1 MAETPESKVKKKV
14 TAILKQHGAYYAY
27 VVASGFGNAGIPD
40 ILACHRGRFLGIEC
54 KAKGGKPTTLQ
65 LHNLAQISKAG
76 GLALVI
82 DETNME
88 DLIHALTETE
98 KTGAT

>member
-54 KAKGGKPTTLQ
+54 KAGNNKPTALQ
-65 LHNLAQISKAG
+65 EAEMLKIREAG
-76 GLALVI
+76 GSTLVI
-82 DETNME
+82 NESNINNLKEWLDARSRDE
-88 DLIHALTETE
+88 
-98 KTGAT
+98 